1 MPNISAVIGMPVN
14 ASAGLFNNNRNRFG
28 LSFRPVERMATFS
41 ERFIDHIFANK
52 EEGFHYVASLPDF
65 SDGNMSRPMPSAWA
79 GILGWDVEIYCSGK
93 DNILDGTG
101 TYFQSR

>member
-14 ASAGLFNNNRNRFG
+14 ASAGLFNNNNNNRNRFG

-65 SDGNMSRPMPSAWA
+65 SDGNMKHEPSNAECMGRDSR
-79 GILGWDVEIYCSGK
+79 LGRGDLLLGK
-93 DNILDGTG
+93 R
-101 TYFQSR
+101 QHS